1 MDVFPLRNELVEA
14 VVGFINAELRKA
26 KDVDQYFNGTW
37 HPDKL
42 PTLRIC
48 KELQKEV
55 RQWLLE
61 AKLGSGD
68 HISAIYGYGPVW
80 WHRADQGIQLEGKI
94 YLGGA
99 PQGHTKKNP
108 IVWSWHVSNASLR
121 SICGLAV
128 ATICQKELHHKMHE
142 CERDECRNI
151 FIDRH
156 SRGISRKYCK
166 TTECNNKRNLAA
178 VKKSR
183 KKPQKG
189 N

>member
-1 MDVFPLRNELVEA
+1 MNVFPLQKELVEA
-14 VVGFINAELRKA
+14 VVGFINAELRERN
-26 KDVDQYFNGTW
+26 DVYQYFNGTW
-37 HPDKL
+37 HPEKL
-42 PTLRIC
+42 PPLKIC
-48 KELQKEV
+48 RELQKEV

-99 PQGHTKKNP
+99 PQGHTNENP
-108 IVWSWHVSNASLR
+108 IVWSWQVSKASLR

-128 ATICQKELHHKMHE
+128 ATICQERLHHKVHE
-142 CERDECRNI
+142 CEQDECRNI

-166 TTECNNKRNLAA
+166 ATDCANKRNSEA
-178 VKKSR
+178 VRKSQKKAR
-183 KKPQKG
+183 K
-189 N
+189 